1 MTDQEHK
8 KKFNREMKSLCLQD
22 PIFLLFMLNMRQQI
36 LRNKQASITDEQ
48 FKETMRQQQKALERI
63 KNIKNN

>member
-1 MTDQEHK
+1 
-8 KKFNREMKSLCLQD
+8 MKSLCLQD